1 MIDPKWEHKDIWKSR
16 GKNFLVEVV
25 RWQSPEYDIDYSEV
39 ISYKNHW
46 NVYAYIYPKH
56 PLFDKLDKTHTQW
69 FRQPLDSLHF
79 HRGCSYM
86 QWYIDETGKYTA
98 VQLGGDY
105 GHSGDEYEH
114 IATKDE
120 AWWMFDDAKMLYN
133 QLPQLQKESD
143 EQAKPNTED
152 LPSQSE

>member
-1 MIDPKWEHKDIWKSR
+1 MHEPKWEHKDTWKSH

-69 FRQPLDSLHF
+69 FRQPIDNLHF

-86 QWYIDETGKYTA
+86 QWYIDQTGEYTA
-98 VQLGGDY
+98 VQLGAGN
-105 GHSGDEYEH
+105 GH

-120 AWWMFDDAKMLYN
+120 AWWMFRDAKLLYN
-133 QLPQLQKESD
+133 QLLQLQKESD

-152 LPSQSE
+152 LPSQPE